1 MIFHSFRCFPLLV
14 EHPMLTTEVTRVNS
28 LE

>member
-14 EHPMLTTEVTRVNS
+14 EVLMLTTEVTRVNS